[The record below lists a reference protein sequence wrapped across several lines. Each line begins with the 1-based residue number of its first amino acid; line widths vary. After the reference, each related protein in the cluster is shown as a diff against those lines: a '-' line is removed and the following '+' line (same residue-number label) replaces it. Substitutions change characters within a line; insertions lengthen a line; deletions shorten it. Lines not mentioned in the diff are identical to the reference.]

1 MIHYKKLMI
10 TLALLF
16 TVVSGAWA
24 NADLTDMVWKPG
36 ATFNIGEKWF
46 YNEATR
52 IRKFLSKDEASTVPA
67 FTFDEEYH
75 EWELN
80 WFIAFSRNVSNQSNP
95 VQELVFNPTGLSFEL
110 PAGKSSFVQPIGF
123 KIVSGKGTQND
134 PYMFGL
140 VYEPAIEATPVA
152 QPTEGRQ
159 WTFDMLASD
168 VVVSPVFVDATIGS
182 GNNERLFA
190 SLQDAFDDVK
200 DGETIKLDYNMKL
213 TTPVKTSRDGEGVSF
228 TLDLNGYIIDGTA
241 LSGTCIVL
249 LNPDD
254 VMTIIDS
261 SEKQTGGIIGF
272 PEGFGKSI
280 FAAGRYYFGPKTTA
294 DDIKN
299 IWNEMA
305 YEMGWEMAPGMEFV
319 DLNNGQPDDDGFMVR
334 LVPKTYDMAIG
345 AGKFATFC
353 DVDNVMLDP
362 QAPEDVGL
370 YTITSIDDQRTK
382 ATLAKLNGVVA
393 HNTPMIIYNGTGSEQ
408 SVKLKA
414 TTDEASDN
422 NPRFIDQFVGAYS
435 TDLWFDEQAMA
446 GNDFYLLSGGKAF
459 APVLGPGRLRVNQC
473 CLKFPKQSGARTI
486 QLVFEDA
493 TGITTV
499 SGSPADAPL
508 YDLNGRRVTK
518 PAKKGIYIQNGRKV
532 VR

>member
-24 NADLTDMVWKPG
+24 DADLTDMVWKPG
-36 ATFNIGEKWF
+36 DTFNIGGAWF
-46 YNEATR
+46 YNAAHS
-52 IRKFLSKDEASTVPA
+52 RKYPSKDEASTVPA
-67 FTFDEEYH
+67 FLYDNEHY

-80 WFIAFSRNVSNQSNP
+80 DFISYTISALDSPFPGQTVVVSS
-95 VQELVFNPTGLSFEL
+95 TGLSFTL

-123 KIVSGKGTQND
+123 RIVSGTGTEDD

-140 VYEPAIEATPVA
+140 VYEPAIAATSVT

-182 GNNERLFA
+182 GTNERLFA
-190 SLQDAFDDVK
+190 SLQAAFDDVK
-200 DGETIKLDYNMKL
+200 DGETIKLDYNVKL
-213 TTPVKTSRDGEGVSF
+213 TSRVHTSRDGDGVNF

-241 LSGTCIVL
+241 FEGVCIVL
-249 LNPDD
+249 SNPKDRM
-254 VMTIIDS
+254 VIIDS
-261 SEKQTGGIIGF
+261 SEEQTGGIIGV
-272 PEGFGKSI
+272 PSGLGKSI
-280 FAAGRYYFGPKTTA
+280 FAGGRYDFGSEMTA
-294 DDIKN
+294 ADIKFL
-299 IWNEMA
+299 WNEMA
-305 YEMGWEMAPGMEFV
+305 YEMGWEIEPGMEFV
-319 DLNNGQPDDDGFMVR
+319 DLNNGQPDIDGFMVR
-334 LVPKTYDMAIG
+334 LALKTYDIAIG
-345 AGKFATFC
+345 ASNFATFY
-353 DVDNVMLDP
+353 DLVNVKL
-362 QAPEDVGL
+362 APETPDGVGL

-382 ATLAKLNGVVA
+382 ATLAQLNGIVPGR
-393 HNTPMIIYNGTGSEQ
+393 TPMIIYNGTGNEK

-422 NPRFIDQFVGAYS
+422 NPTSIPEFVGAS
-435 TDLWFDEQAMA
+435 TDVWFNENAMA
-446 GNDFYLLSGGKAF
+446 NYDFYLLSGGKAF
-459 APVLGPGRLRVNQC
+459 APVLGPGRLKANQC
-473 CLKFPKQSGARTI
+473 CLQFEKQSGARTI

-518 PAKKGIYIQNGRKV
+518 PAKKGVFIKDGKKV
-532 VR
+532 VK

>member
-1 MIHYKKLMI
+1 M
-10 TLALLF
+10 
-16 TVVSGAWA
+16 
-24 NADLTDMVWKPG
+24 
-36 ATFNIGEKWF
+36 
-46 YNEATR
+46 
-52 IRKFLSKDEASTVPA
+52 FLSS
-67 FTFDEEYH
+67 
-75 EWELN
+75 
-80 WFIAFSRNVSNQSNP
+80 
-95 VQELVFNPTGLSFEL
+95 PTGLWFEL

-123 KIVSGKGTQND
+123 KIVSGKGTQYD

-190 SLQDAFDDVK
+190 SLQDAFDDVQ

-213 TTPVKTSRDGEGVSF
+213 TTPVKTSRDGDGVSF

-249 LNPDD
+249 SNPKDRM
-254 VMTIIDS
+254 VIIDS
-261 SEKQTGGIIGF
+261 SEGQTGGFIGF
-272 PEGFGKSI
+272 PEGAGKSI
-280 FAAGRYYFGPKTTA
+280 FAAGRYYFGPKMTA
-294 DDIKN
+294 DNIKLL
-299 IWNEMA
+299 WNEIA
-305 YEMGWEMAPGMEFV
+305 YEMDWEIEPGMEFV
-319 DLNNGQPDDDGFMVR
+319 DLNNGQPDGDGFMVR
-334 LVPKTYDMAIG
+334 LAPKTYDIAIG
-345 AGKFATFC
+345 ASNFATFY
-353 DVDNVMLDP
+353 DLVNVMLDP
-362 QAPEDVGL
+362 ETPEGVGL
-370 YTITSIDDQRTK
+370 YTITSIDEQRTK
-382 ATLAKLNGVVA
+382 ATLAPLTGIVPGG
-393 HNTPMIIYNGTGSEQ
+393 TPMIIYNGTGNKQ

-414 TTDEASDN
+414 TTDEPLED
-422 NPRFIDQFVGAYS
+422 NPRFIDQFMGAS
-435 TDLWFDEQAMA
+435 TDILFDEKAMA
-446 GNDFYLLSGGKAF
+446 ENDFYLLSGGKAF
-459 APVLGPGRLRVNQC
+459 APVLGPGTLKANQC
-473 CLKFPKQSGARTI
+473 CLIFSKQSGSRTI

>member
-24 NADLTDMVWKPG
+24 NVDLTDMVWKPG
-36 ATFNIGEKWF
+36 DTFNIGEKWF
-46 YNEATR
+46 YYDTPR
-52 IRKFLSKDEASTVPA
+52 SMKFLSKGEASTVPS
-67 FTFDEEYH
+67 FIYSEIYTEWWLESFIPFSEFVSDEEMF
-75 EWELN
+75 L
-80 WFIAFSRNVSNQSNP
+80 SS
-95 VQELVFNPTGLSFEL
+95 PTGLWFEL

-123 KIVSGKGTQND
+123 KIVSGEGTQND

-140 VYEPAIEATPVA
+140 VYEPAIEATPVE

-168 VVVSPVFVDATIGS
+168 VVVSPVFVDATIS
-182 GNNERLFA
+182 RDNDEQLFA
-190 SLQDAFDDVK
+190 SLQAAFDDVQ

-213 TTPVKTSRDGEGVSF
+213 TTPVKTSSDGDGVKF

-241 LSGTCIVL
+241 LSGACIVL
-249 LNPDD
+249 SNPKDRM
-254 VMTIIDS
+254 VIIDS
-261 SEKQTGGIIGF
+261 SEKQTGGIIGVSTG
-272 PEGFGKSI
+272 PGKTL
-280 FAAGRYYFGPKTTA
+280 FTAGRYYFGPEMTA
-294 DDIKN
+294 ADIKLL
-299 IWNEMA
+299 WNEMA
-305 YEMGWEMAPGMEFV
+305 SGMGWQLASGMEFV

-334 LVPKTYDMAIG
+334 VALKTYDIAIG
-345 AGKFATFC
+345 ASNFATFY
-353 DVDNVMLDP
+353 DLVNVKL
-362 QAPEDVGL
+362 APETPEGVGL
-370 YTITSIDDQRTK
+370 YTINSIDEQRTK
-382 ATLAKLNGVVA
+382 ATLAKLNDVVPGG
-393 HNTPMIIYNGTGSEQ
+393 TPMIIYNGTGNKQ

-414 TTDEASDN
+414 TTDEASDD
-422 NPRFIDQFVGAYS
+422 NPGFIREFMGAS
-435 TDLWFDEQAMA
+435 TDVWFDENAMA
-446 GNDFYLLSGGKAF
+446 NNDFYLLSGGKAF
-459 APVLGPGRLRVNQC
+459 APVLGPGMLKAHQC
-473 CLKFPKQSGARTI
+473 CLIFSKQSGARTI

-493 TGITTV
+493 TGIMTV